1 MTLDI
6 AEFRRHFPS
15 LESGIAYFDGPGGTQ
30 TPRSVGAAVA
40 DTLCG
45 PLSNRGGA
53 MVASE
58 RRADQT
64 VTAFRAAM
72 AVATGP
78 ATSARIEGWSFSG
91 GLSRMSWLAA

>member
-1 MTLDI
+1 MTFDV
-6 AEFRRHFPS
+6 AEFRSHFPS

-30 TPRSVGAAVA
+30 TPRSVAAAVA

-58 RRADQT
+58 RR
-64 VTAFRAAM
+64 R
-72 AVATGP
+72 
-78 ATSARIEGWSFSG
+78 RSG
-91 GLSRMSWLAA
+91 GHRLSRGDG